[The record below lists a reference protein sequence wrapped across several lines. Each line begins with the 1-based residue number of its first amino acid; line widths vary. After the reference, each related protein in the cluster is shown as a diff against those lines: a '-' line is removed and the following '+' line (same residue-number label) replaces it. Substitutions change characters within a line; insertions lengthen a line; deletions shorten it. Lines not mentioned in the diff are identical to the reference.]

1 MVEIGSTLDVATA
14 KDWRAWLRKHHASE
28 PEIWLVYHSKDSG
41 RPSIPYS
48 DAVDEALCF
57 GWIDSTVKKYGPDS
71 RAQRFTPRRP
81 GSKLSEMNKAR
92 VRRLHE
98 AGKMTKAGLE
108 AAGDILD
115 EPFEAPQDILKALRA
130 DEETWRNFQ
139 TFPDSYQRIRVGFI
153 EMARNRP
160 EVFQKRLAYLLKMTK
175 ANKRYGMVQ

>member
-1 MVEIGSTLDVATA
+1 MVDIGKTLDVATA
-14 KDWRAWLRKHHASE
+14 TEWRRWLRNHSTSE
-28 PEIWLVYHSKDSG
+28 PEVWLVYHSKASG
-41 RPSIPYS
+41 TPSIPYN

-57 GWIDSTVKKYGPDS
+57 GWIDSTVRKHGPDS

-92 VRRLHE
+92 VRRLHD
-98 AGKMTKAGLE
+98 AGKMTNAGLE
-108 AAGDILD
+108 AAGNILD
-115 EPFEAPQDILKALRA
+115 EPFEIPLDVFQALQA
-130 DEETWRNFQ
+130 DAETWCNFQ
-139 TFPDSYQRIRVGFI
+139 AFSDSYQRIRVGFV

>member
-1 MVEIGSTLDVATA
+1 VVDIGETLDVATGTE
-14 KDWRAWLRKHHASE
+14 WRSWLAKHHASE
-28 PEIWLVYHSKDSG
+28 PEIWLVYHSKASG
-41 RPSIPYS
+41 VSSVPYN

-57 GWIDSTVKKYGPDS
+57 GWIDSTVKKHGPDS
-71 RAQRFTPRRP
+71 RAQRFTPRRS

-115 EPFEAPQDILKALRA
+115 EPFEVPADIIERLKT
-130 DEETWRNFQ
+130 DPETWRNFEAL
-139 TFPDSYQRIRVGFI
+139 PDSYRRIRIGFI

-160 EVFQKRLAYLLKMTK
+160 EVFEQRLAYFIKMTK

>member
-1 MVEIGSTLDVATA
+1 MVDIGKTLEVATA
-14 KDWRAWLRKHHASE
+14 RDWRAWLRKHHASE
-28 PEIWLVYHSKDSG
+28 PEIWLVYHSKASG
-41 RPSIPYS
+41 KPSIPYN

-57 GWIDSTVKKYGPDS
+57 GWIDSTVKKHGPDS

-81 GSKLSEMNKAR
+81 GSKLSEMNKVR
-92 VRRLHE
+92 VRRLYE

-115 EPFEAPQDILKALRA
+115 EPFDVPEDILKALRA

-139 TFPDSYQRIRVGFI
+139 SFPDSYQRIRVGFI
-153 EMARNRP
+153 EMARKRP

-175 ANKRYGMVQ
+175 ANKRYGMVR